1 MKEIKDSEFEQL
13 MLEVIEGKKKS
24 RVKLAE
30 ELQTDWR
37 TLNKKIQLLSMTNPE
52 LYKKFVEKYPY
63 KQQKK

>member
-13 MLEVIEGKKKS
+13 MLEVIEGKKS

-37 TLNKKIQLLSMTNPE
+37 TLNKKIQLLSMTNP
-52 LYKKFVEKYPY
+52 
-63 KQQKK
+63 